1 MWMDFGVL
9 YVWEGERRGFLSS
22 NLCDVESLIKSAIFS
37 LSYCVLSQKHTL
49 FSNLLRFTAEM
60 SEITV
65 CSIFN
70 MTCFYVYLDV
80 GLGYPVSHPFIVC
93 FRCMWHFRAPKK

>member
-9 YVWEGERRGFLSS
+9 ICVCVRERRGFLSS

-49 FSNLLRFTAEM
+49 FNSLLRFTAEM
-60 SEITV
+60 SEIT
-65 CSIFN
+65 
-70 MTCFYVYLDV
+70 
-80 GLGYPVSHPFIVC
+80 G
-93 FRCMWHFRAPKK
+93 